1 MTHPIALPGT
11 RLPALLRLTGT
22 SPLRCRALAATP
34 PTAHSGASFGLLK
47 DSPMKTL
54 FLSVAVLSLA
64 ACSSTP
70 KPPDWQLEAKGSME
84 RSVAAYLEG
93 NARIDAAELT
103 RARSHLSRTGRADLL
118 GTAELLHCA
127 TRVASLVFEPC
138 AGFESLRV
146 DATPEQV
153 AYANYLRGQA
163 RPQDMAM
170 LPVSQRTLA
179 AGGAGTPG
187 AADPLSRLVAA
198 GVLLQT
204 GQVTPAVITQAIDTA
219 SAQGWRRPLL
229 AWLGVQAQRAE
240 QGGDMEEAARLK
252 RRIALTQGQ
261 VQGTAPAPV
270 SAPKPAP

>member
-1 MTHPIALPGT
+1 MNAMMKIAISFI
-11 RLPALLRLTGT
+11 AFLL
-22 SPLRCRALAATP
+22 
-34 PTAHSGASFGLLK
+34 
-47 DSPMKTL
+47 
-54 FLSVAVLSLA
+54 LA

-70 KPPDWQLEAKGSME
+70 KPPDWQLEAKGSMD
-84 RSVAAYLEG
+84 RAVAAYLEG
-93 NARIDAAELT
+93 NNRIDAAELA
-103 RARSHLSRTGRADLL
+103 RARSQLSRTGRADLL
-118 GTAELLHCA
+118 ATAELLHCA

-138 AGFESLRV
+138 AGFENLRV

-153 AYANYLRGQA
+153 AYANYLRGNAQ
-163 RPQDMAM
+163 PQDMAL
-170 LPVSQRTLA
+170 LPASQRALA

-204 GQVTPAVITQAIDTA
+204 GQVTPAVITQAIATA

-240 QGGDMEEAARLK
+240 QGGDVEEAARLK

-261 VQGTAPAPV
+261 VQGTAPAPTLT
-270 SAPKPAP
+270 PKPAP